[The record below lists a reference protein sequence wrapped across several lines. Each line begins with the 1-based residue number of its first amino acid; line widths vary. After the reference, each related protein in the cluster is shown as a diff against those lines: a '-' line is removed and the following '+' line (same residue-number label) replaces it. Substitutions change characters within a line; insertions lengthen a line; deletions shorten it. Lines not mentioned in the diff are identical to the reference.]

1 MSTDQSSSQ
10 AAAKPG
16 ASPPPPLKSHDR
28 SYPQYLRHADR
39 VLGLFAILSLMA
51 GGTILIFQIWQT
63 DIHEWVWRLCGNL
76 GALLA
81 FCLFSFGINQLLG
94 RSSSL
99 FARLSH
105 LFLIICLIGCLVV
118 VTLVIWGEADADV
131 AWRAI
136 GTIATLIVV
145 SCIGIAVSKTFVHKQ

>member
-1 MSTDQSSSQ
+1 
-10 AAAKPG
+10 
-16 ASPPPPLKSHDR
+16 
-28 SYPQYLRHADR
+28 
-39 VLGLFAILSLMA
+39 MA